1 MRSVYLISGAFK
13 LLNKNKAYHF
23 VEINTASILKLNSG
37 LKTQNSI
44 PKNIF
49 WNEIS
54 SNLNIN
60 DVFFIPGG
68 NPLDIINE
76 KNTFVTEKVIFDD
89 NNVKIDL
96 YNEHD
101 YKDQDITKAF
111 FVINEDRM
119 YEELLQ
125 YY

>member
-76 KNTFVTEKVIFDD
+76 KNTFVTEKVIFD
-89 NNVKIDL
+89 NN
-96 YNEHD
+96 NESKSFNYLIKKMIEPHHI
-101 YKDQDITKAF
+101 KRFSILE
-111 FVINEDRM
+111 VIK
-119 YEELLQ
+119 YAS
-125 YY
+125 